1 MEYILHIAFM
11 LNIYIMLVLSTNVT
25 VMANLLTLC
34 QAAFYGIGAYI
45 GTLFLMQFELPIIII
60 ALCVM
65 GLSGLCS
72 IIITLASVK
81 LKGDYFILAT
91 LGFQMVVYTIL
102 YNWIDVTNGPFGIS
116 GIPALKLLG
125 IWELQGV
132 YAYFA
137 VSLIAVLLMVA
148 LFAGLKLSPYGRALR
163 SLRSDEQSLQA
174 LGRDVSFLKG
184 SAFFISAAFAGLA
197 GMLYASYASYID
209 PTSFTLLESLFIV
222 SALFIG
228 GTDDKHLVSKSH
240 LITRNQFSSAAKIC
254 FPIHLHLSG
263 RDHFIRLPAAGNS
276 GARDIFI
283 DSHVLSLRF
292 SMITRRVRAAMHIHT
307 AEPVQVHTSPSASA
321 TLIITAHS
329 IRLRKIRQP

>member
-81 LKGDYFILAT
+81 FKGDYFILAT

-228 GTDDKHLVSKSH
+228 GTGN
-240 LITRNQFSSAAKIC
+240 IAG
-254 FPIHLHLSG
+254 PILGAL
-263 RDHFIRLPAAGNS
+263 FVVILPE
-276 GARDIFI
+276 
-283 DSHVLSLRF
+283 LLRF
-292 SMITRRVRAAMHIHT
+292 IGMPESIAA
-307 AEPVQVHTSPSASA
+307 PLRQ
-321 TLIITAHS
+321 IIYGLALVLVMYFRPQGLGGKE
-329 IRLRKIRQP
+329 IIK

>member
-148 LFAGLKLSPYGRALR
+148 LIAGLKLSPYGRALR

-228 GTDDKHLVSKSH
+228 GTGN
-240 LITRNQFSSAAKIC
+240 IAG
-254 FPIHLHLSG
+254 PILGAL
-263 RDHFIRLPAAGNS
+263 FVVILPE
-276 GARDIFI
+276 
-283 DSHVLSLRF
+283 VLRF
-292 SMITRRVRAAMHIHT
+292 IGMPESIAA
-307 AEPVQVHTSPSASA
+307 PLRQ
-321 TLIITAHS
+321 IIYGLALVLVMYFRPQGLGGKE
-329 IRLRKIRQP
+329 IIK